1 MIWKKNYW
9 LPSEVNGTPICYLE
23 SSQKRVKY
31 LSCLSY
37 VNWLLDNHVV
47 DDGKNLL
54 KFFHSTNENEMREL
68 KYYHFYNLCL
78 FNGSKRWVTMTA
90 NIRNWWKPDIMCFL
104 MKEHPTKWIESQ
116 FFQASEC
123 SCQLA
128 GNSEDSAT
136 CSLVSWVC
144 SQQNPYCGNSIAH
157 LALIFFFF

>member
-1 MIWKKNYW
+1 M
-9 LPSEVNGTPICYLE
+9 EHQFVNLE

-68 KYYHFYNLCL
+68 KYYHFFNLCL

-90 NIRNWWKPDIMCFL
+90 NIRNRWKPDIMCFL

-116 FFQASEC
+116 FFLNFFKPLNPAANLQEIQRTVQRVHLYCEYA
-123 SCQLA
+123 
-128 GNSEDSAT
+128 
-136 CSLVSWVC
+136 VSRIHTVET
-144 SQQNPYCGNSIAH
+144 P
-157 LALIFFFF
+157 